1 MNLGGKVV
9 LLTGAVGGI
18 GSCTAR
24 RFIKEGARVALLD
37 QNAVGVGEMTEELG
51 ASAHAFP
58 CDVSDE
64 QSMSEAV
71 CAVKM
76 RFGRIDI
83 GVLNAGI
90 AGKRGALQDIEVAA
104 FDRIIAVNARG
115 VFLGLKYLFAVMQ
128 AQGGGSIVVTGSTES
143 LRGNAGL
150 AAYVASKHAVL
161 GLVRTA
167 ALEWAVH
174 NIRVNCVNP
183 GPVDT
188 EMMRAVER
196 GMIEAGTRD
205 VRERNTAKIP
215 MHRYAKP
222 EEVASF
228 IAFLASEESGYSTG
242 STFVLDGGILAGKL
256 D

>member
-1 MNLGGKVV
+1 VQ
-9 LLTGAVGGI
+9 AVE
-18 GSCTAR
+18 T
-24 RFIKEGARVALLD
+24 
-37 QNAVGVGEMTEELG
+37 QY
-51 ASAHAFP
+51 
-58 CDVSDE
+58 
-64 QSMSEAV
+64 
-71 CAVKM
+71 
-76 RFGRIDI
+76 GRIDI

-90 AGKRGALQDIEVAA
+90 SGNRGALQDIEVAA
-104 FDRIIAVNARG
+104 FDRIMAVNARG
-115 VFLGLKYLFAVMQ
+115 VFLGLKHLFGVMQ

-167 ALEWAVH
+167 ALEWAKH

-196 GMIEAGTRD
+196 GMIEAGASQ

-215 MHRYAKP
+215 MQRYAKP

-228 IAFLASEESGYSTG
+228 IAFLASEDSGYCTG
-242 STFVLDGGILAGKL
+242 STFLLDGGILAGKL

>member
-1 MNLGGKVV
+1 MNLSGKVV

-24 RFIKEGARVALLD
+24 RLIKEGARVALLD
-37 QNAVGVGEMTEELG
+37 QNVVRLGDMTAEFG
-51 ASAHAFP
+51 ASSHAFP

-71 CAVKM
+71 QAVETQY
-76 RFGRIDI
+76 GRIDI

-90 AGKRGALQDIEVAA
+90 SGNRGALQDIEVAA
-104 FDRIIAVNARG
+104 FDRIMAVNARG
-115 VFLGLKYLFAVMQ
+115 VFLGLKHLFGVMQ

-167 ALEWAVH
+167 ALEWAKH

-196 GMIEAGTRD
+196 GMIETGASQ

-215 MHRYAKP
+215 MQRYAKP

-228 IAFLASEESGYSTG
+228 IAFLASEDSGYCTG
-242 STFVLDGGILAGKL
+242 STFLLDGGILAGKL

>member
-1 MNLGGKVV
+1 MS
-9 LLTGAVGGI
+9 TAVRD
-18 GSCTAR
+18 A
-24 RFIKEGARVALLD
+24 
-37 QNAVGVGEMTEELG
+37 Q
-51 ASAHAFP
+51 AH
-58 CDVSDE
+58 
-64 QSMSEAV
+64 
-71 CAVKM
+71 
-76 RFGRIDI
+76 FGRIDV

-90 AGKRGALQDIEVAA
+90 SGKRGALQDIDTAT
-104 FDRIIAVNARG
+104 FDRILAVNARG
-115 VFLGLKYLFAVMQ
+115 VFLGLKHLFGPMQ

-161 GLVRTA
+161 GLARTA
-167 ALEWAVH
+167 ALEWAKH

-196 GMIEAGTRD
+196 GMTEAGAKD

-215 MHRYAKP
+215 MRRYAKP

-228 IAFLASEESGYSTG
+228 IAFLASEESAYCTG
-242 STFVLDGGILAGKL
+242 STFLLDGGILAGKL

>member
-1 MNLGGKVV
+1 
-9 LLTGAVGGI
+9 
-18 GSCTAR
+18 
-24 RFIKEGARVALLD
+24 
-37 QNAVGVGEMTEELG
+37 
-51 ASAHAFP
+51 
-58 CDVSDE
+58 
-64 QSMSEAV
+64 MSEAV
-71 CAVKM
+71 QAVET
-76 RFGRIDI
+76 RYGRIDI

-90 AGKRGALQDIEVAA
+90 AGKRGALQDIEIAA

-115 VFLGLKYLFAVMQ
+115 VFLGLKYLFRVMQ

-167 ALEWAVH
+167 ALEWAKH

-196 GMIEAGTRD
+196 GMIEAGGSH

-228 IAFLASEESGYSTG
+228 IAFLASEDSGYSTG
-242 STFVLDGGILAGKL
+242 STFLLDGGIMAGKL